1 MSAVLRL
8 FWAFLPTPVQIA
20 FLAVFAFL
28 VILLV
33 LKIVA
38 AVLSAIPFL

>member
-8 FWAFLPTPVQIA
+8 FWAFLPAPVQIA
-20 FLAVFAFL
+20 ILAFFAVI

-38 AVLSAIPFL
+38 IVLDAIPFL

>member
-1 MSAVLRL
+1 MSAVLKL
-8 FWAFLPTPVQIA
+8 FWAFLPAPCQIA
-20 FLAVFAFL
+20 ILAFLAFL

-38 AVLSAIPFL
+38 IVLDAIPFL